1 MTHVTCRLTANL
13 PRTDISSGTLR
24 SGFEY
29 GPPSHF
35 CGVVN
40 SQTHDCAFRVI
51 SARCRRVKR
60 ETYSPPNS
68 CMPSSA
74 KIRMK
79 RKSRNSS
86 DMMERML
93 LSSDITRLRR
103 DGQYLYRPQRHHCQS
118 VRREKSQILAKYH
131 NKTSAKIT
139 ALIRPGGVE
148 TICPCRWQFDGR
160 SIYALPSTTNFASL
174 NVFRNSIEKVDFSSF
189 SCL

>member
-29 GPPSHF
+29 GRPSHF

-51 SARCRRVKR
+51 SPRCRRVKH

-68 CMPSSA
+68 CIPSSA

-103 DGQYLYRPQRHHCQS
+103 DGQYLYRPRRHHCQS

-131 NKTSAKIT
+131 NKMSAKIT

-148 TICPCRWQFDGR
+148 TICPCQWQLDSRRIYNFRQRTGPQSV
-160 SIYALPSTTNFASL
+160 SIYQ
-174 NVFRNSIEKVDFSSF
+174 SIY
-189 SCL
+189 